1 MATPTFRLRQFVE
14 LRNYFVAS
22 CCGLL
27 VDVSLLLLLNQ
38 RYAVPYLIAA
48 SISFISGGIVGYHLC
63 TRFVFVGRGTL
74 RGRPFDLL
82 LFLFL
87 GMVGLAMNTI
97 ILAAAVEL
105 GHAPLL
111 VAKAAAAGCTFCGNY
126 WMRRRW
132 VFPSALAM
140 IE

>member
-1 MATPTFRLRQFVE
+1 MTAPSFRLHQLVE
-14 LRNYFVAS
+14 LRNYFVVS
-22 CCGLL
+22 FCGLL

-48 SISFISGGIVGYHLC
+48 SISFICGGIVGYQLC
-63 TRFVFVGRGTL
+63 TRYVFVGRGTL
-74 RGRPFDLL
+74 RGRPFDLM

-87 GMVGLAMNTI
+87 GLVGLAINTI

-111 VAKAAAAGCTFCGNY
+111 MAKAAAAGCTFCGNY

-132 VFPSALAM
+132 VFPSDLAM